1 VPEVS
6 VTVNQQGLLDSLPP
20 EPDTI
25 PVYLSGK
32 IELDRTATGEE
43 ILVVTADGVVVA
55 VTRTF
60 EPDGSSTRFEVL
72 IPPNVLHTGEND
84 VVVWLAD
91 GGPGTNSLQR

>member
-1 VPEVS
+1 
-6 VTVNQQGLLDSLPP
+6 
-20 EPDTI
+20 
-25 PVYLSGK
+25 
-32 IELDRTATGEE
+32 
-43 ILVVTADGVVVA
+43 VVA

-60 EPDGSSTRFEVL
+60 EPDGSSARFEVL